1 MPIGTLTALAIV
13 IAANVG
19 GQLLFK
25 AAATSVAA
33 ETDPAGMTLR
43 LFSIPAMWGAVL
55 LYGITIVAWVWV
67 LRTVPLSVAYSA
79 VALVFVL
86 VPLLAV
92 WLFKEPFTI
101 QFALGTAL
109 IAAGVV
115 LVQWQAH

>member
-1 MPIGTLTALAIV
+1 MINFFALALV

-25 AAATSVAA
+25 VAA
-33 ETDPAGMTLR
+33 QRVATENNVAAMTIQLTTV
-43 LFSIPAMWGAVL
+43 PAMWGAVI

-79 VALVFVL
+79 VALVFVF

-92 WLFKEPFTI
+92 WLFREPLTP
-101 QFALGTAL
+101 QFVGGSVL
-109 IAAGVV
+109 IAAGVL

>member
-1 MPIGTLTALAIV
+1 MPIGTYMALALV

-33 ETDPAGMTLR
+33 ETSLVGMTLR
-43 LFSIPAMWGAVL
+43 LAVVPAMWGAVL
-55 LYGITIVAWVWV
+55 LYAVTIIAWVWV

-92 WLFKEPFTI
+92 WLFGEPFTLR
-101 QFALGTAL
+101 FALGTAL
-109 IAAGVV
+109 IAAGVL
-115 LVQWQAH
+115 LVQTQAS